1 MTTRKFN
8 GPQRQ
13 RGIGMLSVFV
23 MLSIGL
29 FLGLFALKI
38 VPEYMEN
45 WTVEQIAEDTQANPE
60 ILKQTKAKIYDH
72 LNQAYRQNN
81 LWDLTAEDTIVLE
94 KQGRSKGY
102 SLKVKYEKR
111 VPFVHNIHLVASFDS
126 ADGEEEAAPAE

>member
-1 MTTRKFN
+1 MTTRTYN
-8 GPQRQ
+8 RPQRQ
-13 RGIGMLSVFV
+13 HGIGMVSVFV

-45 WTVEQIAEDTQANPE
+45 WTVKQIVEDTQANPE
-60 ILKQTKAKIYDH
+60 ILKQTKGKIYNH

-94 KQGRSKGY
+94 NQGRGKGY
-102 SLKVKYEKR
+102 ALKVKYEKR
-111 VPFVHNIHLVASFDS
+111 VPFIHNLHLVAAFDN
-126 ADGEEEAAPAE
+126 AGDDQAPVAEE

>member
-1 MTTRKFN
+1 MTTRAFN
-8 GPQRQ
+8 RPQRQ
-13 RGIGMLSVFV
+13 HGIGMVSVFV

-38 VPEYMEN
+38 VPEYLEHWM
-45 WTVEQIAEDTQANPE
+45 VEQIAEDAQANPE
-60 ILKQTKAKIYDH
+60 ILKQTKAKIYNH

-111 VPFVHNIHLVASFDS
+111 VPFFHNIHLVTSFDS
-126 ADGEEEAAPAE
+126 TGEEAEPAAAE